1 MTRIY
6 LNIMRLTTINSRYVM
21 TSIALVGGTYF
32 LYKLYYN
39 NDKDGVIVIKNDD
52 DSVFTST

>member
-1 MTRIY
+1 
-6 LNIMRLTTINSRYVM
+6 MRLSTINSRYVM

-32 LYKLYYN
+32 LYKLYKSYYN

-52 DSVFTST
+52 DSVFTSN